1 MKYLFIIPARG
12 GSKGI
17 PRKNIFEINGYP
29 LIYYS
34 ISAALEVKK
43 IIQDSKVIVST
54 DNEEIKE
61 VSIKFGAEVPFIRP
75 KELSDDRS
83 KSVEY
88 VNHAIKYFEEN
99 GQFFE
104 HVVILQPTSP
114 LRTFEDIFL
123 SIQIY
128 ETHKADSL
136 ISVYEEQTIN
146 EKIIYI
152 QDGLHCKPADKLH
165 NAGMRRQEDES
176 FLVRNGAIYIT
187 QIDFFKE
194 AQSLVSNKPLIYV
207 MPKSKSINIDT
218 PEDMLMAE
226 KLIV

>member
-17 PRKNIFEINGYP
+17 QKKNIFEINGHP

-43 IIQDSKVIVST
+43 ILQDSKVIVST
-54 DNEEIKE
+54 DSQEIKE

-75 KELSDDRS
+75 KELSDDKS
-83 KSVEY
+83 KSIEY

-99 GQFFE
+99 GVLFE

-114 LRTFEDIFL
+114 LRTFEDIL
-123 SIQIY
+123 ASIQTY

-146 EKIIYI
+146 EKIIYM
-152 QDGLHCKPADKLH
+152 QNGLYCKPADQLH
-165 NAGMRRQEDES
+165 NAGIRRQEDES

-187 QIDFFKE
+187 KIDFFRE
-194 AQSLVSNKPLIYV
+194 AQSLVSSKPLIYV

-226 KLIV
+226 KLLI